1 MKTIIPDREY
11 LRKFGKKWGYVR
23 KVMIQYNIPDH
34 NLTYYVNNSIP
45 SLDSICNGSD
55 IPAMVVRAEQRFVN
69 NTTLGACVLAIFED
83 RNPLN
88 TINVLKEN
96 ALSLPSFDIINQLY
110 KSRYG
115 AFIPIDLH
123 PRITASVERDTF
135 IGHEYLI
142 YEAHG
147 SYYIFKTEDDT
158 NGKVEELDK
167 LTLNS
172 YVLPY

>member
-1 MKTIIPDREY
+1 MKTVIPDREY
-11 LRKFGKKWGYVR
+11 LRMFGERWGYAR

-55 IPAMVVRAEQRFVN
+55 SPTMVVRAEQRFVH
-69 NTTLGACVLAIFED
+69 NTTLGACILAIFED
-83 RNPLN
+83 HYPRN
-88 TINVLKEN
+88 TIDILKEN
-96 ALSLPSFDIINQLY
+96 ALSLPSFDMVNQLY

-115 AFIPIDLH
+115 AYIPTDLH
-123 PRITASVERDTF
+123 PRITTSVDRDTF

-142 YEAHG
+142 YKCHG
-147 SYYIFKTEDDT
+147 KYYIFKTEENN
-158 NGKVEELDK
+158 NGDVKELDK